1 VDVKDGV
8 PVTTD
13 DVVLAGKYL
22 DKKGISRDVVRGW
35 GGRGVTPPTAT
46 MSQFQLN

>member
-22 DKKGISRDVVRGW
+22 DKKGISRDVVRG
-35 GGRGVTPPTAT
+35 GGGGVTPPTAT